1 MWWVGGELKFPLLC
15 AAKVDATLMTMKCAV
30 AGLSVCLSV
39 SLCLSVRLSVS
50 RSPSVFNLAVMRFV
64 IVAQFSNTFV
74 AIRVE

>member
-30 AGLSVCLSV
+30 AGLSA
-39 SLCLSVRLSVS
+39 SLCLSVCLSVP

-64 IVAQFSNTFV
+64 IIAQF
-74 AIRVE
+74 